1 MAKYDPNALFVA
13 MAFRCL
19 LVALWLIQACYAQN
33 PRIGHF
39 QIDVTIPIDH
49 RCMGVLPQKSKV
61 IVDNLELHGFI
72 LLGHGQPIVVVA
84 VDWCEIRNKSYDQWR
99 SRLASAAGTTMDR
112 VLVSS
117 LHQHDAPVIDLGAQE
132 LLDKVGLQKELY
144 DPSFHEDVLARAQT
158 ALSDAIADS
167 QPLTHIG
174 YAQTAVEK
182 VASNRRVVHSDGKV
196 SFARGSSSGRDPWHR
211 QADEGLI
218 DPLLR
223 TISFWNGSQCLVEYH
238 TYATHPMSYYG
249 RGEVTSDFVGLARK
263 RLSKLDRS
271 IHPIYASGCSG
282 DVTAG
287 KYNDGSEQAREELTS
302 RIYDAMIR
310 NRASPTMSNR
320 PAKWSFRSLPLN
332 LEYTQSNGLQPNAL
346 QQELNDSSLPTERRI
361 LAAMGLGSWNRCFLD
376 KTPIDIPCI
385 DFEIAK
391 MILFPGESFVGY
403 QYIAQR
409 ISKEVPVVPVGYG
422 ECWTGYVPT
431 EDAFRD
437 GFDESWLWVSPGS
450 QRKIE
455 SVLNDLMTEN
465 KDAR

>member
-1 MAKYDPNALFVA
+1 
-13 MAFRCL
+13 
-19 LVALWLIQACYAQN
+19 
-33 PRIGHF
+33 
-39 QIDVTIPIDH
+39 
-49 RCMGVLPQKSKV
+49 
-61 IVDNLELHGFI
+61 
-72 LLGHGQPIVVVA
+72 
-84 VDWCEIRNKSYDQWR
+84 
-99 SRLASAAGTTMDR
+99 
-112 VLVSS
+112 
-117 LHQHDAPVIDLGAQE
+117 
-132 LLDKVGLQKELY
+132 
-144 DPSFHEDVLARAQT
+144 
-158 ALSDAIADS
+158 
-167 QPLTHIG
+167 
-174 YAQTAVEK
+174 
-182 VASNRRVVHSDGKV
+182 
-196 SFARGSSSGRDPWHR
+196 
-211 QADEGLI
+211 
-218 DPLLR
+218 
-223 TISFWNGSQCLVEYH
+223 
-238 TYATHPMSYYG
+238 
-249 RGEVTSDFVGLARK
+249 
-263 RLSKLDRS
+263 
-271 IHPIYASGCSG
+271 
-282 DVTAG
+282 
-287 KYNDGSEQAREELTS
+287 
-302 RIYDAMIR
+302 MIR

-455 SVLNDLMTEN
+455 SVLNALMTEN